1 MVVTK
6 FSSSNLYLYLG
17 VLPLI
22 AEINDS
28 GSSE

>member
-17 VLPLI
+17 VLPLM
-22 AEINDS
+22 AEIVDLAS
-28 GSSE
+28 K